1 MSNESN
7 VTPGAAAGA
16 PAMEPLTPSQL
27 PMKKRRKMLLEREA
41 TGGSV
46 ASTAVVK
53 KMELARGN
61 STGSALATP
70 GNSNNKIM
78 ARSSSINDDSS
89 PNSTGM
95 FSISPSGMLTP
106 GGGGLGQFMG
116 SPSFGA
122 SPMSTKKKTAEASPF
137 PYIEMDW
144 GSPHDSNSPQE
155 SGGSFGFS
163 HQSAMPPH
171 LAVPGGGY
179 PHYPPP
185 PPRHHLPGYP
195 SMPPMAPYG
204 PGNPN
209 APPPIM
215 DDFTDQDVLDLDE
228 EEMQLLWRKLAH
240 NAKRK
245 RMRERDATA
254 AWMSYYGG
262 NPSGSFAASPGGHQ
276 VFAAP
281 PMMMAGGSQSL
292 LQLAH
297 SFSSPMEKPEI
308 VARGASA
315 ASGPPPLPPPDVDTP
330 EIATTE
336 KKK

>member
-1 MSNESN
+1 
-7 VTPGAAAGA
+7 
-16 PAMEPLTPSQL
+16 
-27 PMKKRRKMLLEREA
+27 
-41 TGGSV
+41 
-46 ASTAVVK
+46 
-53 KMELARGN
+53 
-61 STGSALATP
+61 
-70 GNSNNKIM
+70 
-78 ARSSSINDDSS
+78 
-89 PNSTGM
+89 
-95 FSISPSGMLTP
+95 
-106 GGGGLGQFMG
+106 
-116 SPSFGA
+116 
-122 SPMSTKKKTAEASPF
+122 
-137 PYIEMDW
+137 
-144 GSPHDSNSPQE
+144 
-155 SGGSFGFS
+155 
-163 HQSAMPPH
+163 
-171 LAVPGGGY
+171 
-179 PHYPPP
+179 
-185 PPRHHLPGYP
+185 
-195 SMPPMAPYG
+195 
-204 PGNPN
+204 
-209 APPPIM
+209 M